1 MGYLI
6 IPKCNNSSKYQGDKK
21 KRKFYQKDNYSNK
34 NAVKFVIEDITRS
47 RPNEKYFPNL
57 VGYGAKGVCYG
68 VSPQY
73 MVEAF
78 KCVQSAYNIERRGG
92 RRIYHEV
99 YWLSNEEMQALYYD
113 ISRIWMFGME
123 CSEYYF
129 NQGYQVVFA
138 IHSDGIKYHI
148 HFAVNAINYLNG
160 KKYHT
165 SLGELKQRNI
175 IFDDILQKYMSLPP
189 IVINPIRWINQ
200 SAYRKNL

>member
-1 MGYLI
+1 MGNLI
-6 IPKCNNSSKYQGDKK
+6 LPKCNNSSKYQGDKK
-21 KRKFYQKDNYSNK
+21 KRMFYQKDNYSNR
-34 NAVKFVIEDITRS
+34 NVVKFVIEDITRS
-47 RPNEKYFPNL
+47 RPNEKYFSDL

-78 KCVQSAYNIERRGG
+78 KYVQAAYNIERRGG

-123 CSEYYF
+123 CCEYYF

-148 HFAVNAINYLNG
+148 HFVVNAINYLNG

-165 SLGELKQRNI
+165 SLGELTQRNV